1 MARARSLHSP
11 TSVACS
17 LTKAAPSRSI
27 AGAPARPFASAITV
41 SLVDMS
47 PSTVMVLNVSSTA
60 SASAACSTAGAT
72 VASVV
77 MKQSIVAIWGW
88 IIPEPLAIAA
98 NLTAL
103 PPMSISRN
111 ATFVRRSVVR
121 IASAAGM
128 ASSPSA
134 ATSAG
139 TAAAIRSTGSG
150 MPMAAGR
157 RRQHGVRLDA
167 QALRDRLRDGPLVVR
182 RRAARRSRSRC
193 RCWRRSRGC
202 RSPGS
207 RPAPKS
213 TGAARMRLTVNDPA
227 AAQGASEHD
236 QRDVAARR
244 PGLLDARRRRRRS
257 GTRSE
262 R

>member
-1 MARARSLHSP
+1 M
-11 TSVACS
+11 
-17 LTKAAPSRSI
+17 
-27 AGAPARPFASAITV
+27 

-77 MKQSIVAIWGW
+77 MKQSIVAMLGW
-88 IIPEPLAIAA
+88 IIPDPFAIAA
-98 NLTAL
+98 NFTAL

-121 IASAAGM
+121 IASAAGI

-150 MPMAAGR
+150 VPIAPVDAVSTASASMPRASATALATARSSAAPRGPTIAFALPLLATMARMSAAGQPPGAEVAGR
-157 RRQHGVRLDA
+157 GAHAV
-167 QALRDRLRDGPLVVR
+167 DREPPG
-182 RRAARRSRSRC
+182 RRAGRVR
-193 RCWRRSRGC
+193 
-202 RSPGS
+202 
-207 RPAPKS
+207 
-213 TGAARMRLTVNDPA
+213 D
-227 AAQGASEHD
+227 D
-236 QRDVAARR
+236 QRDVAAGRS
-244 PGLLDARRRRRRS
+244 GLLDARGDGAETKPDGTEKLFAADVLLKVRSRS
-257 GTRSE
+257 GSAGLSSLRGPASGWRSG
-262 R
+262 RPVRPPP